1 MKKVLAIAAL
11 LATGSVFAGP
21 GFDDLDQDKSG
32 SISADEAAAMP
43 SVVDQFNTLDGDAD
57 GQLSPA
63 EFAPFE
69 AGMQETDAPQT
80 GSTQ

>member
-11 LATGSVFAGP
+11 MATGSVFAGP
-21 GFDDLDQDKSG
+21 AFDGLDQDQSMT
-32 SISADEAAAMP
+32 ISADEAAAMP
-43 SVVDQFNTLDGDAD
+43 SVVDQFTQLDADAD

-69 AGMQETDAPQT
+69 ATIPAPDAT
-80 GSTQ
+80 K

>member
-21 GFDDLDQDKSG
+21 LMDSMDTDKSG
-32 SISADEAAAMP
+32 TINADEAAAMP
-43 SVVDQFNTLDGDAD
+43 SLVDQFNTLDGDAD

-69 AGMQETDAPQT
+69 ASVPPTDAPQP
-80 GSTQ
+80 TQ